1 MTFFLEPDLCVS
13 LGLFLVRVCQKP
25 RQAAA
30 KKTDV
35 VAAAV
40 LSEVGGIFFASD
52 GEHSTEV
59 KAFLGERE
67 VFALA
72 GVKLILPPIG
82 GMSCCFLA
90 LLVVKH

>member
-1 MTFFLEPDLCVS
+1 M
-13 LGLFLVRVCQKP
+13 CQKP

-30 KKTDV
+30 RKAGV

-52 GEHSTEV
+52 GEQSTEM
-59 KAFLGERE
+59 KASLGERE

-72 GVKLILPPIG
+72 RVKLILPPIG